1 MVKRALITGITGQD
15 GALLAEL
22 LINKGKLLAPE
33 KELSHEIIQVEKVT
47 SITKILENFKIDKS
61 KHFILENQQIFD
73 AAGDGIKAGAFGYS
87 EEAPEQQDGKYVGKI
102 EEIVFPS
109 WSGFLIPKELVVGA
123 KLKPEPK
130 VDPLIPGNFR
140 YKIHASDV
148 EKILEILSQLS
159 ILSLDAQ
166 LEKNFHATLE
176 FKDTSI
182 SITSKLD
189 NTDEMKSLLN
199 TLKSRGYSGEGL
211 LTISSDTDVSKDL
224 KKWEDDFEQ
233 E

>member
-1 MVKRALITGITGQD
+1 MAKELVDNFDPSSIRSIFDTNNQKHAEDNYFLESGDKIRFFFEV
-15 GALLAEL
+15 GAFDKKGNLTNSIEL

-109 WSGFLIPKELVVGA
+109 PI
-123 KLKPEPK
+123 
-130 VDPLIPGNFR
+130 
-140 YKIHASDV
+140 
-148 EKILEILSQLS
+148 
-159 ILSLDAQ
+159 
-166 LEKNFHATLE
+166 TLH
-176 FKDTSI
+176 
-182 SITSKLD
+182 
-189 NTDEMKSLLN
+189 
-199 TLKSRGYSGEGL
+199 
-211 LTISSDTDVSKDL
+211 
-224 KKWEDDFEQ
+224 
-233 E
+233 